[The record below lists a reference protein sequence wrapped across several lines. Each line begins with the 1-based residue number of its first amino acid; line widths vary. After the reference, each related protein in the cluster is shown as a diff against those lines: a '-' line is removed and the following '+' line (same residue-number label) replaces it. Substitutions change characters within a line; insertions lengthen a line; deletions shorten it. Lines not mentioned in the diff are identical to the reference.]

1 MQNNLILLF
10 FFLIPF
16 LSISQTGNTKN
27 TTFLRNTEKKQN
39 TTLKRVPVIDNTATG
54 FNLKD
59 TSNKPKGV
67 SGAQKTTTFL
77 SENNKTFD
85 KIPKEILKAAQDQLD
100 DFLHRIP
107 AGKETLYGFNNRNEF
122 SIAEIGYLYE
132 VITLNNN
139 FFKITKLNSK
149 QEYTKSTNSW
159 RAMILVN
166 NQARALLTLTK
177 INNNWEIVKL
187 GANNLAA
194 ELHHIM
200 NNENFKNDK
209 IDIYSDFKLFRV
221 FQLKSDFLLTNEY
234 LFPLNSAKRNIFL
247 SNNNTS
253 SNDPSIAISDRKNQ
267 KLKDLEKYKLF
278 DLLEILKNH
287 INKLD
292 K

>member
-1 MQNNLILLF
+1 MQNHLILLF

-39 TTLKRVPVIDNTATG
+39 TTLKGVPVIDNTATG

-67 SGAQKTTTFL
+67 ADASIKPAFL
-77 SENNKTFD
+77 SKDNKHCD
-85 KIPKEILKAAQDQLD
+85 KIPEEILKVAQDQLG
-100 DFLHRIP
+100 DFLLRIP
-107 AGKETLYGFNNRNEF
+107 SGKENLYGFNNRNEF
-122 SIAEIGYLYE
+122 SLAEIGYLYE

>member
-1 MQNNLILLF
+1 
-10 FFLIPF
+10 
-16 LSISQTGNTKN
+16 
-27 TTFLRNTEKKQN
+27 
-39 TTLKRVPVIDNTATG
+39 
-54 FNLKD
+54 
-59 TSNKPKGV
+59 
-67 SGAQKTTTFL
+67 
-77 SENNKTFD
+77 
-85 KIPKEILKAAQDQLD
+85 
-100 DFLHRIP
+100 
-107 AGKETLYGFNNRNEF
+107 
-122 SIAEIGYLYE
+122 
-132 VITLNNN
+132 
-139 FFKITKLNSK
+139 
-149 QEYTKSTNSW
+149 
-159 RAMILVN
+159 MILVN

-221 FQLKSDFLLTNEY
+221 FQLKSDFLLINEY